1 MAGTFGTV
9 GFFVALVV
17 VIVVHEGAH
26 FGVAK
31 AFGIKVTE
39 FFVGFGPRIWSTQR
53 GETEYGVKWIPAGGY
68 VKIAGMNPYETVA
81 PEEAARTFG
90 AKPIWQRALVIVAG
104 PGTHFVLAFVL
115 FAIWLG
121 FVGQPVAHDARIDTV
136 APKLGR
142 VASPA
147 AAAGLQEGDR
157 IVALGGIQDPTDA
170 QLLEYTREHV
180 GRPIPFVIERG
191 GERFDVTL
199 TPVLSTVNG
208 EQVGRIGVIL
218 QWDRLVREDAGI
230 VGSLTGAGRFIGTA
244 LGDTVQNIARVF
256 GPEGIGRVVRLV
268 FTDAPREPTDP
279 ASVVGIGQLA
289 NQTASGGN
297 AGDLLFLFA
306 VVNVFI
312 GFLNLLPLPPF
323 DGGHLAVLAIERL
336 RGKAVDMRKV
346 IPISV
351 AVVAFFALFTLSV
364 VYLDIVKPISLGP

>member
-1 MAGTFGTV
+1 
-9 GFFVALVV
+9 
-17 VIVVHEGAH
+17 
-26 FGVAK
+26 
-31 AFGIKVTE
+31 
-39 FFVGFGPRIWSTQR
+39 
-53 GETEYGVKWIPAGGY
+53 
-68 VKIAGMNPYETVA
+68 
-81 PEEAARTFG
+81 
-90 AKPIWQRALVIVAG
+90 
-104 PGTHFVLAFVL
+104 
-115 FAIWLG
+115 
-121 FVGQPVAHDARIDTV
+121 
-136 APKLGR
+136 
-142 VASPA
+142 
-147 AAAGLQEGDR
+147 
-157 IVALGGIQDPTDA
+157 
-170 QLLEYTREHV
+170 
-180 GRPIPFVIERG
+180 VIERS

-218 QWDRLVREDAGI
+218 QWERLVREESGI
-230 VGSLTGAGRFIGTA
+230 VGSLTGAGRLIGTA

-268 FTDAPREPTDP
+268 FTDAPREPTDA

-351 AVVAFFALFTLSV
+351 AVVAFFGLFTLSV

>member
-39 FFVGFGPRIWSTQR
+39 FFVGFGPKIWSTHR
-53 GETEYGVKWIPAGGY
+53 GETEYGVKWVPAGGY
-68 VKIAGMNPYETVA
+68 VKIAGMNPYEAVA

-104 PGTHFVLAFVL
+104 PGTHLVLAFVL

-121 FVGQPVAHDARIDTV
+121 FVGQPLAHGARIESV
-136 APKLGR
+136 APKLGG
-142 VASPA
+142 VVSPA
-147 AAAGLQEGDR
+147 AAAGLQRGDR
-157 IVALGGIQDPTDA
+157 IIALGGIADPTDA

-180 GRPIPFVIERG
+180 GRPIPFVIERS

-218 QWDRLVREDAGI
+218 QWERLVREESGI
-230 VGSLTGAGRFIGTA
+230 VGSLTGAGRLIGTA

-268 FTDAPREPTDP
+268 FTDAPREPTDA

-289 NQTASGGN
+289 NQTAAGGN

-351 AVVAFFALFTLSV
+351 AVVAFFGLFTLSV